1 MTVRHLAIM
10 AALLAAAILPVHAEA
25 PFYFVQITDT
35 HFGSRGHDQIAAQMV
50 ETINSLPMPIA
61 CVIHTGDIIADRLDN
76 PGVLAVAT
84 GTLARL
90 KAPLHLTP
98 GNHDIL
104 KKRVESTLSVYTN
117 SIGPLAER
125 VDYPDVTF
133 LMVHTEPLDAA
144 APIDG
149 FDPLD
154 WLEKALAETGDRP
167 VIVCHHRPPVDDFHG
182 GRMHPGWPEATRER
196 WIRLLNRGNVIA
208 VLAGH
213 FHRDELHWLGDVP
226 LFVSAPMAIYWGRQP
241 SFRLYEYRDGRLGYR
256 TIYLEGKEVK
266 EVMEGKEGKGE

>member
-1 MTVRHLAIM
+1 MMLWYLATM
-10 AALLAAAILPVHAEA
+10 AAVLATAILPADA
-25 PFYFVQITDT
+25 GTPFYFVQITDT
-35 HFGSRGHDQIAAQMV
+35 HFGSSGHDRIAVQMV
-50 ETINSLPMPIA
+50 EAINSLPMPIA

-76 PGVLAVAT
+76 PEVLAVAT

-90 KAPLHLTP
+90 KMQLHLTP

-104 KKRVESTLSVYTN
+104 KKRADATLSVYTN
-117 SIGPLAER
+117 AIGPLAER

-133 LMVHTEPLDAA
+133 LMVYTEPLDAA
-144 APIDG
+144 PPVEG
-149 FDPLD
+149 FDPLA
-154 WLEKALAETGDRP
+154 WLETALSGTGDRP

-213 FHRDELHWLGDVP
+213 FHRDELHWLGRVP
-226 LFVSAPMAIYWGRQP
+226 LFVSAPMAVYWGRQP
-241 SFRLYEYRDGRLGYR
+241 SFRLYEYRDGQLGYR
-256 TIYLEGKEVK
+256 TIYLEGIEK
-266 EVMEGKEGKGE
+266 